1 MKEKLTIS
9 NIDVIVKIE
18 ISILDIIGI
27 KSIS

>member
-27 KSIS
+27 KTIS